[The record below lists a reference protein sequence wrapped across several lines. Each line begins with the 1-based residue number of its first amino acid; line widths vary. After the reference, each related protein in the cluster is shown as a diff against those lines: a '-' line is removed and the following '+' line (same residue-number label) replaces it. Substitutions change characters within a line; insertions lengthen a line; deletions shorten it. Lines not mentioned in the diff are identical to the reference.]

1 MPNNHKP
8 ILVIGHKNPDTD
20 SICSAIGYAYLK
32 QEQGF
37 NAVPARAGEL
47 NPETK
52 FVLNYF
58 DVPVPKLIEDLHL
71 RISDIQL
78 NNPPRV
84 KPCDSLLDVGKL
96 FVDQKPKAVPV
107 VDENNKILGLVTVT
121 DLANR
126 YFEELA
132 MQDLKSAQVDYA
144 SVAHALDAR
153 FYAGEH
159 LAATTVAGEV
169 KIAAA
174 STSTFVALINPQDL
188 VIIGD
193 RFEAQLAALRAGAA
207 AVVLTSGAVPDE
219 LLVQEAQK
227 RDCVILSTPHGTYR
241 TTRLINQSI
250 AIDKIMQPN
259 LICFKATDL
268 LEDVKQKMLATSYR
282 SYPVLDNGNYVGL
295 LDRGKFVIP
304 ERQDVI
310 LVDHNERS
318 QAVEG
323 IEEAHILEIVDH
335 HRLGGLTTGDPL
347 FIRLDTVGSTATI
360 VANMIFH
367 RAVPFPRDIA
377 GILMSAIISDTMYF
391 RSPTSTDTDRD
402 TVKQLA
408 KIAQVDNIEEFA
420 MQVLQ
425 SGSVINSLSPAELV
439 RTDIKEFNFGEYRFA
454 ISQIGIMNEQD
465 ALKKATELSAA
476 LKELREQRKY
486 DCVLLMA
493 TDILKEGTNLFFD
506 GERSLLDNV
515 FGPCINDQYYHL
527 PGVMSRKKQ
536 VVPTLSDALR

>member
-1 MPNNHKP
+1 MHNNKP
-8 ILVIGHKNPDTD
+8 ILIIGHKNPDTD

-37 NAVPARAGEL
+37 NAIAARAGEI

-52 FVLNYF
+52 FVLDYF
-58 DVPVPKLIEDLHL
+58 QVPAPRLIEDLHL
-71 RISDIQL
+71 RISDIKL
-78 NNPPRV
+78 NHPPVV
-84 KPCDSLLDVGKL
+84 KSSDSLRDVGKL
-96 FVDQKPKAVPV
+96 FVEQRLKAVPV
-107 VDENNKILGLVTVT
+107 VNDQGKILGLVTVT

-144 SVAHALDAR
+144 SVAHALDAQ
-153 FYAGEH
+153 FCAGQE
-159 LAATTVAGEV
+159 LANTIVAGEV

-174 STSTFVALINPQDL
+174 STNTFISMVNPQDL
-188 VIIGD
+188 IIIGD
-193 RFEAQLAALRAGAA
+193 RFEAQLASLRAG
-207 AVVLTSGAVPDE
+207 VSCMVLTSGAMPDE
-219 LLVQEAQK
+219 LIVQEAHK
-227 RDCVILSTPHGTYR
+227 LGCVILSTPHGTYR
-241 TTRLINQSI
+241 TTRIINQSI

-268 LEDVKQKMLATSYR
+268 LEDVKQKMLSTSYR
-282 SYPVLDNGNYVGL
+282 SYPVLDNGIYVGL

-367 RAVPFPRDIA
+367 RAIDFTREIA

-391 RSPTSTDTDRD
+391 RSPTSTDTDRE
-402 TVKQLA
+402 TVCRLA
-408 KIAQVDNIEEFA
+408 KIAQVDDVEEFA

-425 SGSVINSLSPAELV
+425 SGSVINSLSPAEVV

-465 ALKKATELSAA
+465 ALKKAVELSTA
-476 LKELREQRKY
+476 LNDLRLQRNY
-486 DCVLLMA
+486 DCALLMA
-493 TDILKEGTNLFFD
+493 TDILKEGTNLFFV
-506 GERSLLDNV
+506 GEQHLLDNI
-515 FGPCINDQYYHL
+515 FGQSIDDLYYHL

-536 VVPTLSDALR
+536 VVPMLSEALR

>member
-1 MPNNHKP
+1 MPNNKP

-37 NAVPARAGEL
+37 DAIPARAGEL

-52 FVLNYF
+52 FVLEYF
-58 DVPVPKLIEDLHL
+58 NVPAPRLVEDLHL
-71 RISDIQL
+71 RVADIKL
-78 NNPPRV
+78 NNPPIV
-84 KPCDSLLDVGKL
+84 KPSDSLHDVGKL
-96 FVDQKPKAVPV
+96 FVEQKLKAVPV
-107 VDENNKILGLVTVT
+107 VNEQGKILGLVTVT

-144 SVAHALDAR
+144 SVAHVLDAK

-159 LAATTVAGEV
+159 LADTIVAGEV

-174 STSTFVALINPQDL
+174 STNTFLSFITPQDL
-188 VIIGD
+188 IIIGD
-193 RFEAQLAALRAGAA
+193 RFEAQLAALRAGISGII
-207 AVVLTSGAVPDE
+207 LTSNAIPDE
-219 LLVQEAQK
+219 LIVQEAK
-227 RDCVILSTPHGTYR
+227 KLGCVILSTPHGTYR

-250 AIDKIMQPN
+250 AVDKIMQPN
-259 LICFKATDL
+259 LTCFKATDL
-268 LEDVKQKMLATSYR
+268 LEDVKQKMLASGFR
-282 SYPVLDNGNYVGL
+282 SYPILNNGVYIGL

-304 ERQDVI
+304 DRQDVI

-367 RAVPFPRDIA
+367 RTASFPQGIA
-377 GILMSAIISDTMYF
+377 GVLLSAIISDTMYF
-391 RSPTSTDTDRD
+391 RSPTSTDIDKE
-402 TVKQLA
+402 TVGKLAEIA
-408 KIAQVDNIEEFA
+408 KISNLEEFA

-425 SGSVINSLSPAELV
+425 SGSVINSLTPAEIV
-439 RTDIKEFNFGEYRFA
+439 KTDIKEFLFGEHRFA
-454 ISQIGIMNEQD
+454 ISQIGIMNQQE
-465 ALKKATELSAA
+465 ALKKADELSNA
-476 LKELREQRKY
+476 LQELRNQRNY

-493 TDILKEGTNLFFD
+493 TDILNESTNMFFA
-506 GERSLLDNV
+506 GERHLLDNV
-515 FGPCINDQYYHL
+515 FGSCTNEQYYHL

>member
-1 MPNNHKP
+1 MPTNKP
-8 ILVIGHKNPDTD
+8 ILIIGHKNPDTD

-37 NAVPARAGEL
+37 DAIAARAGEL

-52 FVLNYF
+52 FVLDYF
-58 DVPVPKLIEDLHL
+58 QVPAPRLVEDLHL
-71 RISDIQL
+71 RIADIKL
-78 NNPPRV
+78 NKPPTV
-84 KPCDSLLDVGKL
+84 KPSDSLRDVGKL
-96 FVDQKPKAVPV
+96 FVEQKLKAVPV
-107 VDENNKILGLVTVT
+107 VNDQGKILGLVTVT

-144 SVAHALDAR
+144 SVAHALDAE
-153 FYAGEH
+153 FHAGQE
-159 LAATTVAGEV
+159 LADTTVAGEV

-174 STSTFVALINPQDL
+174 STNTFVSMVNPKDLI
-188 VIIGD
+188 IIGD
-193 RFEAQLAALRAGAA
+193 RFEAQLAALRAG
-207 AVVLTSGAVPDE
+207 VSCMVLTSGAIPDE
-219 LLVQEAQK
+219 LIVQEARK
-227 RDCVILSTPHGTYR
+227 LGCVILSTPHGTYR

-250 AIDKIMQPN
+250 AVDKIMQPN

-268 LEDVKQKMLATSYR
+268 LEDVKQKMLANAYR
-282 SYPVLDNGNYVGL
+282 SYPILDNGIYSGL

-304 ERQDVI
+304 DRQDVI

-367 RAVPFPRDIA
+367 RSVAFPREIA

-391 RSPTSTDTDRD
+391 RSPTSTDTDRE
-402 TVKQLA
+402 TVRQLA
-408 KIAQVDNIEEFA
+408 KIAKIDNIEEFA

-425 SGSVINSLSPAELV
+425 SGSVINSLSPSEVV

-465 ALKKATELSAA
+465 ALKKAAELSTA
-476 LKELREQRKY
+476 LNELREQRNY

-493 TDILKEGTNLFFD
+493 TDILKESSNLFFA
-506 GERSLLDNV
+506 GERHLLDNI
-515 FGPCINDQYYHL
+515 FGQPIDDLYYHL

>member
-1 MPNNHKP
+1 MHANKP

-37 NAVPARAGEL
+37 NAIAARVGEI

-52 FVLNYF
+52 FVLDYF
-58 DVPVPKLIEDLHL
+58 NVPAPRFIEDLHL
-71 RISDIQL
+71 RLSDIKL
-78 NNPPRV
+78 NHPPTV
-84 KPCDSLLDVGKL
+84 KPSDSLRDVGKL
-96 FVDQKPKAVPV
+96 FVEQKPKAVPV
-107 VDENNKILGLVTVT
+107 VDDHGKILGLVTVT

-144 SVAHALDAR
+144 SVAHALDAT
-153 FYAGEH
+153 FCAGQE
-159 LAATTVAGEV
+159 LSSNTVAGEV

-174 STSTFVALINPQDL
+174 STNTFVSMVNPQDL
-188 VIIGD
+188 IIIGD
-193 RFEAQLAALRAGAA
+193 RFEAQLAAMRAG
-207 AVVLTSGAVPDE
+207 VSCMVLTSGAIPDE
-219 LLVQEAQK
+219 LIIQEARK
-227 RDCVILSTPHGTYR
+227 LGCVILSTPHGTYR

-250 AIDKIMQPN
+250 AVDKIMQPN

-268 LEDVKQKMLATSYR
+268 LEDVKEKMLSTSYR
-282 SYPVLDNGNYVGL
+282 SYPILDNGVYIGL

-304 ERQDVI
+304 DRQDVI

-367 RAVPFPRDIA
+367 RSVPFPREIA

-391 RSPTSTDTDRD
+391 RSPTSTETDRE
-402 TVKQLA
+402 TVRQLA
-408 KIAQVDNIEEFA
+408 AIAQIDNVEQFA

-425 SGSVINSLSPAELV
+425 SGSVINSLSPSELV

-465 ALKKATELSAA
+465 ALKKASELSDA
-476 LKELREQRKY
+476 LDELRKQRDY

-493 TDILKEGTNLFFD
+493 TDILQESTNLFFA
-506 GERSLLDNV
+506 GEQRLLDNI
-515 FGPCINDQYYHL
+515 FGSPIDDRYYHL